1 MSNELQAIHCNARGH
16 PVGISNP
23 RARHADDVV
32 AKARTMYLE
41 GFGYRSIGQVLG
53 VARSTVQSWIGK
65 SGNPRRAV
73 KAVRVIV
80 RRKKT

>member
-1 MSNELQAIHCNARGH
+1 MIELEALHCNARGR
-16 PVGISNP
+16 PVGISNVK
-23 RARHADDVV
+23 ARHGDDVV
-32 AKARTMYLE
+32 ARARALHAE
-41 GFGYRSIGQVLG
+41 GMGYRSIGQALG

-80 RRKKT
+80 RRKKA

>member
-1 MSNELQAIHCNARGH
+1 MSNELKTIYCNARGC

-23 RARHADDVV
+23 RARHGDDLVTSARALY
-32 AKARTMYLE
+32 AK
-41 GFGYRSIGQVLG
+41 GVGYRAIGKALG

-65 SGNPRRAV
+65 SGNSRRAV